1 MDYEVEGIPSPSFR
15 HDAVADLLNRKKL
28 LVLYTDLFCA
38 PVTLHSVV

>member
-1 MDYEVEGIPSPSFR
+1 MDYEVEGIPSPTFR
-15 HDAVADLLNRKKL
+15 HDAVAYLLNRKKL

>member
-1 MDYEVEGIPSPSFR
+1 MDYEVEGIPSPTFG
-15 HDAVADLLNRKKL
+15 HDPVAHLLNREKL